1 MVLSQGLI
9 MDRPSAE
16 EPRLETAIVDS
27 IPLGL
32 YVLDGDWRFLYM
44 NAQAERFF
52 QQLAGRGRA
61 ELLGKSIWE
70 ACPEVADSTFS
81 KEYQQAVTE
90 QRTLELETFYPQLKR
105 WFAVLA
111 PFAPNFRCVYFHDVT
126 DRTRLERELR
136 LRVEQLA
143 ESDRGK
149 DQFLV
154 HLAHEVRNALAPV
167 RNALHVLGAHCEDG
181 PTVTEA
187 QGLAE
192 AEIRYLSQ
200 LMEDLL
206 RVAQLTHAPEAGAK
220 ERFDLAAV
228 VGRALQRLITSARGR
243 GRQFN
248 VSLPPEPLWIEGDA
262 EDIEEVL
269 GQLLDNA
276 AHFTPP
282 DGSVWLS
289 AQREGSSVVLRVRD
303 NGVGIAPDLLPNVF
317 NLFMRGERSF
327 DRTQGGLGVGLTL
340 VRKLVQRQGG
350 TVEAVSGGPGQGS
363 EFIVHLT
370 VPLPQ
375 QETPEGAVSMTEAAD
390 KSGMRILV
398 VDNSLDA
405 VHSLAI
411 LLKEWG
417 YQVREAYDG
426 ASGLREAE
434 KWRPDVVVLDIGMP
448 GMDGYEVARR
458 LRQATPDGLVLV
470 ALTGF
475 GEDEDRRRAREAGF
489 DFHLLK
495 PVSPE
500 DLHDLLGLIVSS
512 GREQA
517 TAVTG

>member
-1 MVLSQGLI
+1 
-9 MDRPSAE
+9 MDKQSAA
-16 EPRLETAIVDS
+16 EPRLETAIVES

-32 YVLDGDWRFLYM
+32 YVLDRDWCFLYL
-44 NAQAERFF
+44 NAPAERFF
-52 QQLAGRGRA
+52 HQLTGRVRA

-90 QRTLELETFYPQLKR
+90 QRTLELETYYPQLKR

-111 PFAPNFRCVYFHDVT
+111 PFAPDIRCVYFRDVT
-126 DRTRLERELR
+126 ERTRLERELR
-136 LRVEQLA
+136 LRLEQLA

-187 QGLAE
+187 QSLAE
-192 AEIRYLSQ
+192 AEIRYLSR

-206 RVAQLTHAPEAGAK
+206 RVAQLAHAPEAAAK
-220 ERFDLAAV
+220 ERFDLAEV
-228 VGRALQRLITSARGR
+228 VGRALQAVIISARGR

-248 VSLPPEPLWIEGDA
+248 VSLPPEPLWIEGDLQ
-262 EDIEEVL
+262 DMEEVL

-282 DGSVWLS
+282 DGSIWLS
-289 AQREGSSVVLRVRD
+289 AQREGNSVVVRVRD
-303 NGVGIAPDLLPNVF
+303 NGVGIAPELLPNVF

-340 VRKLVQRQGG
+340 VRKLAQRQGG
-350 TVEAVSGGPGQGS
+350 TVEALSAGPGRGT
-363 EFIVHLT
+363 EFVINLP
-370 VPLPQ
+370 VPLQ
-375 QETPEGAVSMTEAAD
+375 GTSESGAGAEENAD
-390 KSGMRILV
+390 KTGMRVLV

-411 LLKEWG
+411 LLKDWG

-426 ASGLREAE
+426 PSGLREAE

-458 LRQATPDGLVLV
+458 LRQASPDGLVLV

-500 DLHDLLGLIVSS
+500 ELHDLLGLIVSS
-512 GREQA
+512 ARGQGA
-517 TAVTG
+517 AVTS

>member
-1 MVLSQGLI
+1 
-9 MDRPSAE
+9 MDTQSAAA
-16 EPRLETAIVDS
+16 PGQARLETAIVDS

-32 YVLDGDWRFLYM
+32 YVLDRDWRFLYM
-44 NAQAERFF
+44 NALAERFF
-52 QQLAGRGRA
+52 LQLTSRSPD
-61 ELLGKSIWE
+61 ELLSKSIWE
-70 ACPEVADSTFS
+70 TCPEVADSTFS
-81 KEYQQAVTE
+81 KEYQQAVVE
-90 QRTLELETFYPQLKR
+90 QRTFELETYYPQLKR
-105 WFAVLA
+105 WFAILA
-111 PFAPNFRCVYFHDVT
+111 PFAPDIRCVYFRDVT
-126 DRTRLERELR
+126 ERTRLERELR

-143 ESDRGK
+143 ASDRGK

-167 RNALHVLGAHCEDG
+167 RNGIHVLSAHSEGGA
-181 PTVTEA
+181 TVTEA
-187 QGLAE
+187 QSLAE
-192 AEIRYLSQ
+192 AEIRYLSR

-206 RVAQLTHAPEAGAK
+206 RVAQLSHAADQALN
-220 ERFDLAAV
+220 ERYDLAAV
-228 VGRALQRLITSARGR
+228 VGRALQAVITSARGR

-248 VSLPPEPLWIEGDA
+248 VSLPPEPLWLEGDPG
-262 EDIEEVL
+262 EIEEVL

-282 DGSVWLS
+282 DGSIWLS
-289 AQREGSSVVLRVRD
+289 AQREENAVVLRVRD
-303 NGVGIAPDLLPNVF
+303 NGVGIAPELLPNVF
-317 NLFMRGERSF
+317 NLFMRGERF
-327 DRTQGGLGVGLTL
+327 FERTQGGLGVGLTL

-350 TVEAVSGGPGQGS
+350 TVEALSAGPGRGS
-363 EFIVHLT
+363 EFVVHL
-370 VPLPQ
+370 PIPSPQ
-375 QETPEGAVSMTEAAD
+375 QETPEKTAAMTDGAATQ
-390 KSGMRILV
+390 GMRVLV

-405 VHSLAI
+405 VQSLAI
-411 LLKEWG
+411 LLKDWG

-458 LRQATPDGLVLV
+458 LRQGSPDGLVLV

-500 DLHDLLGLIVSS
+500 ELHDLLGMIVSS
-512 GREQA
+512 SQTQA
-517 TAVTG
+517 AAVPS